1 MHFSVSTR
9 KPYNTG
15 FAAEAAGVGT
25 AAVASGDAVG
35 GVSAEL
41 SAGSIGRSV
50 NANEPNTIDVARD
63 RNCRRESAFDLCSPP
78 HGVPWFRIF
87 SPDVAGRLP
96 QPDAPAES

>member
-15 FAAEAAGVGT
+15 FAAEAAGVGK
-25 AAVASGDAVG
+25 AAVPSGDAG
-35 GVSAEL
+35 SGV

-63 RNCRRESAFDLCSPP
+63 RNCRRESAFDLDSPPHETPPQDPPPP
-78 HGVPWFRIF
+78 HGVP
-87 SPDVAGRLP
+87 
-96 QPDAPAES
+96 